1 MSLTRTAAN
10 RRGKESI
17 DWVDTFVDIEA
28 PLGSPEKELRSF
40 GGMME

>member
-1 MSLTRTAAN
+1 MTFPTVDRWTR
-10 RRGKESI
+10 
-17 DWVDTFVDIEA
+17 VDIEA